1 MARLKILRVI
11 SSVDPTHG
19 GPIYG
24 LTHSSKLLVE
34 KGHHIEVLS
43 LDDPN
48 DSKIRG
54 FNYPLT
60 SFRGML
66 GKLQFSYEFSS
77 WLDHH
82 VSEFDVVITHG
93 IWQYHSYATAK
104 ACRKHNIPYVVFTHG
119 MLDPWFNQVDQIK
132 ALKKKI
138 YWKLFES
145 YTVNNSNAVLF
156 TSQEEK
162 ALAKAAFLPYSPAER
177 VVAYGTPQPNI
188 DIVAAKA
195 AFFRLAPQLQ
205 GKRIALYLGRIHQKK
220 GIDLMLK
227 ALGNLAPLPED
238 FMLVIAGPDQTGLKE
253 ELDALSH
260 QLGITK
266 HIIWTGMLQGHE
278 KWGAYYAS
286 DVFILPSHQENFGLV
301 IAEAL
306 STGTPVLTTNKV
318 NIWHEVDHDQAGYVA
333 PDTVAG
339 IQSLLSQWFALSPND
354 RISMCKRALKCY
366 SRHFSLKAAAQD
378 LEAILLEVRKA
389 HSTITAGKCS

>member
-11 SSVDPTHG
+11 SSVDPASG
-19 GPIYG
+19 GPIHG

-43 LDDPN
+43 LNDPD
-48 DSKIRG
+48 DSKLRG
-54 FNYPLT
+54 FAYPLT
-60 SFRGML
+60 CFRGVL
-66 GKLQFSYEFSS
+66 GKFRFSQEFSD

-104 ACRKHNIPYVVFTHG
+104 ACRKHNIPYVLFTHG
-119 MLDPWFNQVDQIK
+119 MLDPWFNQVDQLK

-145 YTVNNSNAVLF
+145 FTVNNSNAVLF

-162 ALAKAAFLPYSPAER
+162 ELAKASFLPYSPAER

-188 DIVAAKA
+188 DIAAAKE
-195 AFFRLAPQLQ
+195 AFFSHAPQLQ

-238 FMLVIAGPDQTGLKE
+238 FMLVIAGPDQVGLKD
-253 ELDALSH
+253 ELEALSH
-260 QLGITK
+260 QLGIAK
-266 HIIWTGMLQGHE
+266 HIVWTGMLQGLK

-286 DVFILPSHQENFGLV
+286 EVFILPSHQENFGLV

-318 NIWHEVDHDQAGYVA
+318 NIWHEVDDYQAGYVA
-333 PDTVAG
+333 PDTVSG
-339 IQSLLSQWFALSPND
+339 VQSLLSQWFELSPYD
-354 RISMCKRALKCY
+354 KISMGKRALKCY
-366 SRHFSLKAAAQD
+366 ARHFSLNAAAQD
-378 LEAILLEVRKA
+378 LEAVLLEVRDA
-389 HSTITAGKCS
+389 HSLNHSR